1 MDLSKIKGD
10 WEAAK
15 KIIPILIAGYEDD
28 IAAAEQR
35 LSMRGKS
42 GADTQKEQCAW
53 PVYYG
58 MKKAEINKLL
68 SYIELRV
75 EKVRSDLY
83 KTYNSVQAARVL
95 PDRTIEKYID
105 GEAAYLSI
113 REVYLEVQEL
123 KDKYTAICDSFN
135 QRGFALRDWTTLK
148 VNQLHDDLI

>member
-1 MDLSKIKGD
+1 M
-10 WEAAK
+10 
-15 KIIPILIAGYEDD
+15 
-28 IAAAEQR
+28 
-35 LSMRGKS
+35 
-42 GADTQKEQCAW
+42 
-53 PVYYG
+53 
-58 MKKAEINKLL
+58 
-68 SYIELRV
+68 
-75 EKVRSDLY
+75 
-83 KTYNSVQAARVL
+83 QAARVL

>member
-1 MDLSKIKGD
+1 MDLSRMKGD
-10 WEAAK
+10 WETVK
-15 KIIPILIAGYEDD
+15 KAIPTLLIEYEDD
-28 IAAAEQR
+28 IREADKR
-35 LSMRGKS
+35 LSMSGKS
-42 GADTQKEQCAW
+42 GAQTQKEQCAW

-68 SYIELRV
+68 SFIEMRV
-75 EKVRSDLY
+75 EAVRSELY

-105 GEAAYLSI
+105 GEDKYLSI
-113 REVYLEVQEL
+113 REMYLEVQEL
-123 KDKYTAICDSFN
+123 KDKYTVICESFT